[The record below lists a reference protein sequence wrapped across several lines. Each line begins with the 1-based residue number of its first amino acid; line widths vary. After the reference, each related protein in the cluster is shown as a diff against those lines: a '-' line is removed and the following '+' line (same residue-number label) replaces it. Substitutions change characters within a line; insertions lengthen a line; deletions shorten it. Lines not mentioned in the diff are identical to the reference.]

1 LYKEKK
7 GHKKM
12 KFYKT
17 ILFTVLLFASL
28 SKYSY
33 SQDIPK
39 PKKEILISINS
50 TYYKNAKE
58 VVEGFFKQANIRN
71 KSIDSSLEKVDQK
84 NFSFVGF
91 TVEETMEY
99 LSLKYNIVFK
109 VQSVGKNKIYDVEV
123 KK

>member
-1 LYKEKK
+1 
-7 GHKKM
+7 M

-39 PKKEILISINS
+39 PKKEILISVNS

-71 KSIDSSLEKVDQK
+71 KSIDYACVTRPLIKRHIIAFRLPCCHLYSMGM
-84 NFSFVGF
+84 F
-91 TVEETMEY
+91 
-99 LSLKYNIVFK
+99 
-109 VQSVGKNKIYDVEV
+109 
-123 KK
+123 

>member
-1 LYKEKK
+1 
-7 GHKKM
+7 M
-12 KFYKT
+12 KIYAAVIYT
-17 ILFTVLLFASL
+17 ILFFIANG
-28 SKYSY
+28 KSY
-33 SQDIPK
+33 AQDVPK

-58 VVEGFFKQANIRN
+58 VLEGFFKQANIRN
-71 KSIDSSLEKVDQK
+71 KSIDSSLDKVEQK

-99 LSLKYNIVFK
+99 LSAKYNIVFK
-109 VQSVGKNKIYDVEV
+109 VQSIGKNKIYDVEV

>member
-12 KFYKT
+12 KFYQY
-17 ILFTVLLFASL
+17 ILFTVLLIASL

-71 KSIDSSLEKVDQK
+71 KSIDSSLEKAEQK

-99 LSLKYNIVFK
+99 LSFKYNIVFK
-109 VQSVGKNKIYDVEV
+109 VQSIGKNKIYDVEV

>member
-12 KFYKT
+12 KFYQY
-17 ILFTVLLFASL
+17 ILFTVLLIASL

-71 KSIDSSLEKVDQK
+71 KSIDSSLEKAEQK
-84 NFSFVGF
+84 NFSFIGF

-99 LSLKYNIVFK
+99 LSFKYNIVFK
-109 VQSVGKNKIYDVEV
+109 VQSIGKNKIYDVEV

>member
-1 LYKEKK
+1 
-7 GHKKM
+7 M
-12 KFYKT
+12 KIYSAIIYT
-17 ILFTVLLFASL
+17 ILFFMVIGKSHA
-28 SKYSY
+28 
-33 SQDIPK
+33 QDTPK
-39 PKKEILISINS
+39 PKKENLISINS

-71 KSIDSSLEKVDQK
+71 KSIDSSLEKAEQK

-99 LSLKYNIVFK
+99 LSFKYNIVFK
-109 VQSVGKNKIYDVEV
+109 VQSIGKNKIYDVEV

>member
-1 LYKEKK
+1 
-7 GHKKM
+7 M
-12 KFYKT
+12 KSYQS
-17 ILFTVLLFASL
+17 ILFTVLLFLSL
-28 SKYSY
+28 GKHSY

-58 VVEGFFKQANIRN
+58 VVEGFFKQANIKN
-71 KSIDSSLEKVDQK
+71 KSIDSSLEKAEQK

-91 TVEETMEY
+91 TIEETMEY
-99 LSLKYNIVFK
+99 LSSKYNIVFK
-109 VQSVGKNKIYDVEV
+109 VQSIGKNKIYDVEV